1 MFIFA
6 SSPSDRQALVP
17 LQVFQ
22 NRPKRGWILYKIAQV
37 SVVRA
42 ALQRW
47 VHSRGRKG
55 RYEQMARISG
65 EFVQGGIEL
74 PNRRGLNLL
83 S

>member
-1 MFIFA
+1 VQNCSGVSR
-6 SSPSDRQALVP
+6 SSGV
-17 LQVFQ
+17 
-22 NRPKRGWILYKIAQV
+22 
-37 SVVRA
+37 A
-42 ALQRW
+42 A
-47 VHSRGRKG
+47 VGASRGRKG